1 MRADEAGGE
10 MHWLDVVYWLKP
22 LTCGPLLPLVKVL
35 LGWPFPVINF
45 ITEVWGEVLV
55 TLVTACPELGTLT
68 IGTLVLA
75 PDVFGTVTNLA
86 PVVVVI
92 VFPVA
97 TAFSNFLNL
106 PL

>member
-1 MRADEAGGE
+1 MV
-10 MHWLDVVYWLKP
+10 HI
-22 LTCGPLLPLVKVL
+22 GPLLPLVKVL
-35 LGWPFPVINF
+35 LGWPFPVLTF

-68 IGTLVLA
+68 IGTLVLT
-75 PDVFGTVTNLA
+75 PDVFGTITNLVS
-86 PVVVVI
+86 VVVVI
-92 VFPVA
+92 IFPMA